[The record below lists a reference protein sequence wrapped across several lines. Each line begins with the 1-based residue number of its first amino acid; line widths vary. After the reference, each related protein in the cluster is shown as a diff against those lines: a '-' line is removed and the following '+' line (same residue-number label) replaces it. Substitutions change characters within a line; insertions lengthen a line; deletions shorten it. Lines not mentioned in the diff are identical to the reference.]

1 MEINQYE
8 NTNKNNIS
16 NISINLFIKKIAM
29 DDLRTKYNLLYISFL
44 QQYNIFL
51 SLEIFIEKVIN
62 AFNYYK
68 KMNSIEYPELIN
80 LLNTII
86 LDEYKTIE
94 TNENLISKIK
104 SLYKEI
110 KDSEFLKD
118 YLKEDTLNVYLVK
131 MKNLI

>member
-1 MEINQYE
+1 
-8 NTNKNNIS
+8 
-16 NISINLFIKKIAM
+16 M